1 MVVLVPTG
9 QGEDNDQKIERQYF
23 FRRGLFGDSLWHRA
37 TAERSVRRRARLE
50 VPAIFCHRR
59 NTLGYWALCPCARY
73 SRNYLAP
80 YTHPHHR
87 VVFFV
92 PQPTLDNTPQTLL
105 Q

>member
-1 MVVLVPTG
+1 
-9 QGEDNDQKIERQYF
+9 
-23 FRRGLFGDSLWHRA
+23 
-37 TAERSVRRRARLE
+37 
-50 VPAIFCHRR
+50 
-59 NTLGYWALCPCARY
+59 LCPCARY